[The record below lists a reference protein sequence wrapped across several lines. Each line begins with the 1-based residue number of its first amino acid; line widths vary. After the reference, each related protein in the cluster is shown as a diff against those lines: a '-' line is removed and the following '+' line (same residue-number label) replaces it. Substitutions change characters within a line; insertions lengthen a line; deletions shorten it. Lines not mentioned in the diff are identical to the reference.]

1 MILKAYLAWPFR
13 IIYVSYA
20 VLWFVL
26 LMLLIFPFIF
36 IASLWGRIKGG
47 NFIYHIL
54 RIWSGVWFFLVGIR
68 HKNMYQSKPDPKK
81 QYIFVINHRSN
92 LDAAILVETIR
103 QPFRPLG
110 KVEISKVPVFG
121 FIYRTVVVMVDR
133 NDAGNRAK
141 SLRNLKSVLKKGIS
155 IMIFPE
161 GTFNE
166 TDQPLKS
173 FYDGAFRIAIETQTP
188 IQPVL
193 FLDSFKRFKYHH
205 LFSLNPG
212 PSRSLFLDPIP
223 VDGLTLADAKSLKER
238 VFRIM
243 EENLVSS
250 ALP

>member
-1 MILKAYLAWPFR
+1 MLLISYLARLFR
-13 IIYVSYA
+13 IIYVVYA
-20 VLWFVL
+20 VLWFIL

-36 IASLWGRIKGG
+36 IASLWGKIKGG

-54 RIWSGVWFFLVGIR
+54 RVWSGAWFFLVGIR
-68 HKNMYQSKPDPKK
+68 HKNIYQAKPDPSK

-121 FIYRTVVVMVDR
+121 FIYRSVVVMVDR
-133 NDAGNRAK
+133 NDAGNRSK

-205 LFSLNPG
+205 LFSFNPG

-243 EENLVSS
+243 EDKLKSS